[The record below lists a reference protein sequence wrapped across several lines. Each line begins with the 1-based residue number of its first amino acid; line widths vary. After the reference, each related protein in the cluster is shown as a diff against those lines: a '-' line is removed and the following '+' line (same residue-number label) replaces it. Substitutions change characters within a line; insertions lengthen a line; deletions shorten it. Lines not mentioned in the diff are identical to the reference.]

1 MTIDI
6 NSVGSGQN
14 QNIGVDKT
22 NRQNG
27 QQPGAPK
34 ASTAQGSTSDKVTFT
49 GDAAQLRG
57 LEDAVRQ
64 TSGVDTKKVEAIK
77 TAIAE
82 GNFEVNA
89 EKIATKLIE
98 LESDL
103 RN

>member
-14 QNIGVDKT
+14 QNIGVDKA

-27 QQPGAPK
+27 HESTTARAP
-34 ASTAQGSTSDKVTFT
+34 ASQGSTSDKVTFT

-77 TAIAE
+77 TAITE
-82 GNFEVNA
+82 GKFEINA